1 MIIKTNELMTKTE
14 IKEDAQRRLLNDG
27 AGAFLHLTEDVID
40 SLERQAKMYGQA
52 FAEEHKMELRNAKTV
67 IAEMDRQF
75 ERMKKFFLFEGFQ
88 SSH

>member
-14 IKEDAQRRLLNDG
+14 IKLDAQLRLLNDG
-27 AGAFLHLTEDVID
+27 AGAFLHLTEDYID
-40 SLERQAKMYGQA
+40 NLERKVKMYGLT
-52 FAEEHKMELRNAKTV
+52 EEDKLELRNAQNV